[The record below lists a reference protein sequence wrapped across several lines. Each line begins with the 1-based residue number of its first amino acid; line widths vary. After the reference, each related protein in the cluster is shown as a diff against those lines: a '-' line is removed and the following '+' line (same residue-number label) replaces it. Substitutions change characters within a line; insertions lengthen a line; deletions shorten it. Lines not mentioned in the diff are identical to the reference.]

1 MSGTEER
8 AKRPPPSAPVVPT
21 IDPEVLRAASEKSA
35 AGLGLKLASAAGE
48 PEMAT
53 TERSPTLPRQRN
65 LTRRAQGVGR
75 FVKADVGPD
84 LLRALA
90 MQALA
95 EGRSERELVTEA
107 LRSYLDRQGRKL

>member
-1 MSGTEER
+1 MNGTDDKP
-8 AKRPPPSAPVVPT
+8 KRPPPSAPPVPV
-21 IDPEVLRAASEKSA
+21 IDPIVLKAASEKSA
-35 AGLGLKLASAAGE
+35 AGLGLNVAATAVE
-48 PEMAT
+48 PPKST
-53 TERSPTLPRQRN
+53 TEKSPGRHPRN

-90 MQALA
+90 MQALV

-107 LRSYLDRQGRKL
+107 LRSYLERRGQKL